1 MFRLGVSVDDPL
13 LWLGLALQIVGYV
26 LAGVLLVRLRE
37 KVTGRASAVGLW
49 WRRLLGM
56 LRRLLRIGRDVHAT
70 AGATFGAGA
79 VMRARGRVTSGEMPS
94 SLSDPERIDWLY
106 ENFRNLEQRYGALF
120 DEVGRESRERD
131 KAIAEVRAAIE
142 HEAQAARADFRN
154 LIGADL
160 NWELL
165 AFAFIIAGTVLTTI
179 AA

>member
-37 KVTGRASAVGLW
+37 KVTGRASAVRLW

-56 LRRLLRIGRDVHAT
+56 LRRLLRIGRDV
-70 AGATFGAGA
+70 
-79 VMRARGRVTSGEMPS
+79 
-94 SLSDPERIDWLY
+94 
-106 ENFRNLEQRYGALF
+106 
-120 DEVGRESRERD
+120 
-131 KAIAEVRAAIE
+131 
-142 HEAQAARADFRN
+142 QAARADFRN